1 MDKGFTFIEIL
12 VTLVIAVVCA
22 FSLFSDYFTCHSKA
36 KAQGLECDWGFIQ
49 GCMVKVD
56 GKWIDYDR
64 LRIMD

>member
-1 MDKGFTFIEIL
+1 MRP
-12 VTLVIAVVCA
+12 TLVEWMVVLVILGILAAVMA
-22 FSLFSDYFTCHSKA
+22 SPYFECHAKA
-36 KAQGLECDWGFIQ
+36 KAQGLECEWGILQ

>member
-1 MDKGFTFIEIL
+1 MKFSFIEWLVAITIL
-12 VTLVIAVVCA
+12 VIMGVAMFTP
-22 FSLFSDYFTCHSKA
+22 YFTCHSKA
-36 KAQGLECDWGFIQ
+36 KAQGLECQWGIMQ